1 MKRVEW
7 TTIVV
12 LLAFTLVASYA
23 LFGCQPKPHPYTP
36 DPPGRYQG

>member
-7 TTIVV
+7 AAIGV